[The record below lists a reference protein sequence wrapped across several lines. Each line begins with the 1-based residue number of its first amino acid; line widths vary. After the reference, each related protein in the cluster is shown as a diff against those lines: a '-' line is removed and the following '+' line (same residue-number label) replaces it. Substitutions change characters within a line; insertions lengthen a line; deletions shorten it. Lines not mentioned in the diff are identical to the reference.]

1 MGRRNNPKKFF
12 SADEQKRIL
21 EAIEKAEDH
30 TSGEIRLHLE
40 GRCPTEEPLDHAK
53 ELFFQ
58 LEMDKTAQRNGV
70 LIYLATASHRFAI
83 LGDEGIHRVM
93 PENFWE
99 DVKDL
104 MVSHFREDDFSQGM
118 VEGIARIGEKLHEF
132 FPWQSDDANELPD
145 EISFGGE
152 G

>member
-1 MGRRNNPKKFF
+1 MRRRNNPKKFF

-83 LGDEGIHRVM
+83 LGDEGIHRVV

-99 DVKDL
+99 DVKDR

>member
-1 MGRRNNPKKFF
+1 MSRRNNPKKFF

-83 LGDEGIHRVM
+83 LGDEGIHRVV

-99 DVKDL
+99 DVKEL
-104 MVSHFREDDFSQGM
+104 MVSHFREDDFGQGM

>member
-1 MGRRNNPKKFF
+1 M
-12 SADEQKRIL
+12 
-21 EAIEKAEDH
+21 
-30 TSGEIRLHLE
+30 
-40 GRCPTEEPLDHAK
+40 
-53 ELFFQ
+53 
-58 LEMDKTAQRNGV
+58 V
-70 LIYLATASHRFAI
+70 
-83 LGDEGIHRVM
+83 

>member
-1 MGRRNNPKKFF
+1 MRRRNNPKKFF

-83 LGDEGIHRVM
+83 LGDEGIHRVV

-99 DVKDL
+99 DVKEL
-104 MVSHFREDDFSQGM
+104 MVSHFREDDFGQGM
-118 VEGIARIGEKLHEF
+118 VEGIARIGEKAPRI
-132 FPWQSDDANELPD
+132 FPLAVR
-145 EISFGGE
+145 
-152 G
+152 

>member
-1 MGRRNNPKKFF
+1 MRRRNNPKKFF

-83 LGDEGIHRVM
+83 LGDEGIHRVV

-99 DVKDL
+99 DVKEL
-104 MVSHFREDDFSQGM
+104 MVSHFREDDFGQGM

-145 EISFGGE
+145 EISFGVGE
-152 G
+152 

>member
-1 MGRRNNPKKFF
+1 MSRRNNPKKFF
-12 SADEQKRIL
+12 SANEQKRIL

-83 LGDEGIHRVM
+83 LGDEGIHRVV

-99 DVKDL
+99 DVKEL
-104 MVSHFREDDFSQGM
+104 MVSHFREDDFGQGM

-145 EISFGGE
+145 EISFGVGE
-152 G
+152 

>member
-83 LGDEGIHRVM
+83 LGDEGIHRVV

>member
-1 MGRRNNPKKFF
+1 MRRRNNPKKFF

-83 LGDEGIHRVM
+83 LGDEGIHRVV

-99 DVKDL
+99 DVKEL
-104 MVSHFREDDFSQGM
+104 MVSHFREDDFGQGM

-145 EISFGGE
+145 DISFGGE

>member
-1 MGRRNNPKKFF
+1 MRRRNNPKKFF

-83 LGDEGIHRVM
+83 LGDEGIHRVV

-104 MVSHFREDDFSQGM
+104 MVSHFREDDFGQGM

-145 EISFGGE
+145 EISFGVGE
-152 G
+152 

>member
-1 MGRRNNPKKFF
+1 MRRRNNPKKFF

-83 LGDEGIHRVM
+83 LGDEGIHRVV

-99 DVKDL
+99 DVKEL
-104 MVSHFREDDFSQGM
+104 MVSHFREDDFGQGM
-118 VEGIARIGEKLHEF
+118 VEGIGRIGEKLHEF

-145 EISFGGE
+145 EISFGVGE
-152 G
+152 